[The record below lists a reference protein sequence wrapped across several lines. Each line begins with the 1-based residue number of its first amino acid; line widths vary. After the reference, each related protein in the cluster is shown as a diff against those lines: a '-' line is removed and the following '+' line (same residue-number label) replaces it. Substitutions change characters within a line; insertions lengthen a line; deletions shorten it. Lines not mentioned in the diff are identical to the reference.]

1 MIHLE
6 CMIVSVKKKYLLKH
20 RPALPIDISAKGN
33 KREREGKRKNYLF
46 LEMVKWMNEIKR
58 KEIILGEKTIV
69 SAIIINT

>member
-46 LEMVKWMNEIKR
+46 LEMVK
-58 KEIILGEKTIV
+58 
-69 SAIIINT
+69 